1 MSEGTTES
9 KQVPLEEQIIVSGMN
24 YLRIPR
30 ELKKKYLIDA
40 DKTPNPNVFEEVSK
54 MKVRIVYEWDRV
66 TVER

>member
-40 DKTPNPNVFEEVSK
+40 VRTPNPNVFEEVSK